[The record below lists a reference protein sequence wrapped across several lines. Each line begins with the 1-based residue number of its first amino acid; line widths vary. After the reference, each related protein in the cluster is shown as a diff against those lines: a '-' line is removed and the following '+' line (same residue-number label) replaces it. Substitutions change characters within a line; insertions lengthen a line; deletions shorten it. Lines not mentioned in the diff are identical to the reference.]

1 MPIILP
7 YPLLTKRRDRR
18 RVRGRPRPDDGRAG
32 GGSLSP
38 HRRRLRPLKL
48 ALLAGGCEESGVPHR
63 GPQSCLPTTQYVHP
77 SSVPATC
84 PLPPTTISLSQR
96 EKPRPEIGFLAMVAS
111 LHRTS
116 ILGTHVGA
124 GVGRDHECNLEPN
137 VSTCRT
143 WLLGPVRSHR
153 DCDWDFDLP
162 MASLA

>member
-18 RVRGRPRPDDGRAG
+18 RARGRPRPDGGRAG

-38 HRRRLRPLKL
+38 RRCRLRPLKL

-63 GPQSCLPTTQYVHP
+63 GPQSCLPPTRCVHP

-84 PLPPTTISLSQR
+84 PLPPTTPTTISLSQR

-111 LHRTS
+111 LHCTS

-124 GVGRDHECNLEPN
+124 GVGRTMS
-137 VSTCRT
+137 VT
-143 WLLGPVRSHR
+143 
-153 DCDWDFDLP
+153 
-162 MASLA
+162 